1 MIAIGNGEPC
11 PFCKE
16 MVEQLDELKK
26 HNDDHILQSEIE
38 DEIFTMEQGKDF
50 LQHLM
55 DKHPDEMEKYL
66 FGGESVGM

>member
-16 MVEQLDELKK
+16 KD
-26 HNDDHILQSEIE
+26 
-38 DEIFTMEQGKDF
+38 IFINQPDKDF